1 MKFNRSTLNSKITAA
16 AIGVLSVILYI
27 IWGYDLARFEHSKLL
42 LIYSV
47 LFGGYYF
54 VVKHSNVHENWL
66 SAFAVLFRLLF
77 LFTLPTLSQDFFR
90 FIWDGRLILEGL
102 DPYLHTP
109 NELLESSPELFH
121 EMNTLHEGMG
131 ALSAKHYSNYPPI
144 HQLPFII
151 AVLISKHSILGS
163 VVVLRVLLISADL
176 GILVYGKKLLKK
188 LKLQTRSIYWFI
200 LNPLVIIELTGNLH
214 FEGLMLCF
222 FIISIY
228 FIHSKKWHTAAI
240 VMALSIA
247 VKLVPI
253 LSLPLFLNKLGWKK
267 SIWFYS
273 IIASVLMIL
282 FVPFFSFE
290 FLENYGAT
298 IGLWFSNFEFNASI
312 YYFVKWVL
320 DEING
325 VNLINSTGA
334 IVAFVL
340 AIQTSYQ
347 LLQKKQDTKALL
359 LMIFWVLSGYYFIS
373 TTVHPWYITSLLLLS
388 IYTNYRFILVWSYTL
403 IFSYCAYSE
412 FSVKESSL
420 LLSLEYMPVFAML
433 IWELY
438 SMKMQKVKASLNY

>member
-1 MKFNRSTLNSKITAA
+1 MKFNRSTLNSKKTAA

-102 DPYLHTP
+102 NPYLHTP

-151 AVLISKHSILGS
+151 AALISKHSILGS

-222 FIISIY
+222 FIMSVY
-228 FIHSKKWHTAAI
+228 FIHSKKWHMAAVI
-240 VMALSIA
+240 MALSIA

-253 LSLPLFLNKLGWKK
+253 LSLPLFMNKLGRRK
-267 SIWFYS
+267 SVLFYS
-273 IIASVLMIL
+273 ITAAFFAML
-282 FVPFFSFE
+282 FIPFFSFQ
-290 FLENYGAT
+290 FLENFSTT
-298 IGLWFSNFEFNASI
+298 IGLWFLNFEFNASV
-312 YYFVKWVL
+312 YYFLKGTLAYV
-320 DEING
+320 NG
-325 VNLINSTGA
+325 VSLINSMGV
-334 IVAFVL
+334 IVVCVVTL
-340 AIQTSYQ
+340 QTSY
-347 LLQKKQDTKALL
+347 LL
-359 LMIFWVLSGYYFIS
+359 LIRKKETSEIILTILWILSGYYFIS
-373 TTVHPWYITSLLLLS
+373 TTVHPWYIISLLLLS
-388 IYTNYRFILVWSYTL
+388 VFTNYKFVLVWSYTL
-403 IFSYCAYSE
+403 ILSYLAYNE
-412 FSVKESSL
+412 FSVKESSSVL
-420 LLSLEYMPVFAML
+420 ILEYTPVILML
-433 IWELY
+433 AWELY
-438 SMKMQKVKASLNY
+438 SKKSLKTKAS

>member
-1 MKFNRSTLNSKITAA
+1 MKFNRSTLNSKKTAA

-102 DPYLHTP
+102 NPYLHTP

-144 HQLPFII
+144 HHLPFII
-151 AVLISKHSILGS
+151 AALISKHSILGS

-200 LNPLVIIELTGNLH
+200 LNPG
-214 FEGLMLCF
+214 
-222 FIISIY
+222 
-228 FIHSKKWHTAAI
+228 
-240 VMALSIA
+240 
-247 VKLVPI
+247 
-253 LSLPLFLNKLGWKK
+253 
-267 SIWFYS
+267 
-273 IIASVLMIL
+273 
-282 FVPFFSFE
+282 
-290 FLENYGAT
+290 
-298 IGLWFSNFEFNASI
+298 
-312 YYFVKWVL
+312 YFVKKSK
-320 DEING
+320 INYNDL
-325 VNLINSTGA
+325 V
-334 IVAFVL
+334 
-340 AIQTSYQ
+340 
-347 LLQKKQDTKALL
+347 KLL
-359 LMIFWVLSGYYFIS
+359 LFMVYSIFAF
-373 TTVHPWYITSLLLLS
+373 
-388 IYTNYRFILVWSYTL
+388 
-403 IFSYCAYSE
+403 E
-412 FSVKESSL
+412 
-420 LLSLEYMPVFAML
+420 
-433 IWELY
+433 
-438 SMKMQKVKASLNY
+438 